1 MKVEYKDLKNK
12 DEVRTTQLGE
22 PVSGKLLESPK
33 QGRGLKKTIM
43 IQSKGS
49 EIGMFDE
56 AGSVYADE
64 VSEVKRDGAWQQVT
78 GHPEVHKI

>member
-1 MKVEYKDLKNK
+1 
-12 DEVRTTQLGE
+12 
-22 PVSGKLLESPK
+22 
-33 QGRGLKKTIM
+33 M

-49 EIGMFDE
+49 EIGMVDE

>member
-1 MKVEYKDLKNK
+1 
-12 DEVRTTQLGE
+12 
-22 PVSGKLLESPK
+22 
-33 QGRGLKKTIM
+33 M

-56 AGSVYADE
+56 AGSVYANE
-64 VSEVKRDGAWQQVT
+64 VSEVLRDGAWHQVT